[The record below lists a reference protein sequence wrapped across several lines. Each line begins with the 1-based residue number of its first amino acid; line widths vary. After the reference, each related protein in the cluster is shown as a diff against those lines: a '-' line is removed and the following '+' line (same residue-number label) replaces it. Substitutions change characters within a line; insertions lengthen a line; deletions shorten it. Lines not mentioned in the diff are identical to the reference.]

1 VTREA
6 TQSSAA
12 EATAPAAVV
21 APVVAPEATNQTR
34 DPPSDGA
41 DEARCLGYRVGL
53 VFFTVLEVSAGRLFV
68 LFRSGFKLRV
78 LSSGHT

>member
-1 VTREA
+1 MTREA
-6 TQSSAA
+6 EQPSAA
-12 EATAPAAVV
+12 AAAVV